1 MISKTILTNKLKKL
15 SNHKCLASCMNE
27 TWRATSAGLDIYYFK
42 VTNLINQVHYSPN
55 QEYLTM
61 LVTTH
66 FIRRHKAGTREKVI

>member
-1 MISKTILTNKLKKL
+1 
-15 SNHKCLASCMNE
+15 MNQ

-42 VTNLINQVHYSPN
+42 VSNLINQVHYSPN

>member
-1 MISKTILTNKLKKL
+1 
-15 SNHKCLASCMNE
+15 MNQ

-66 FIRRHKAGTREKVI
+66 FIRRHKAGTREKVIAKGANCNQTTSPIKI